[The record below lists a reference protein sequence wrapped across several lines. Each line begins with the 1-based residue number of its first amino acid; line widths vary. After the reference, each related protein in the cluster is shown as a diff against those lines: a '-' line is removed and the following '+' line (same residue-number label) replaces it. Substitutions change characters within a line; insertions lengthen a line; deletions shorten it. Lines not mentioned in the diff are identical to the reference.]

1 MMLERYAAT
10 AEAMEILGADVSALV
25 RPGLVL
31 FFHGELGAGKTTLI
45 RGVLH
50 GLGYRG
56 AVKSPTYTLV
66 ESYPFAKLTVQH
78 FDLYRLKSAEEL
90 EFLGIRDY
98 LGGHNLCLIEWAER
112 GGGVLPTPDLDIGIE
127 RQEAGRLVRFTAGT
141 ETGAALL
148 HGWA

>member
-1 MMLERYAAT
+1 MILERRAAT
-10 AEAMEILGADVSALV
+10 VEEMEALGAKVSHLL
-25 RPGLVL
+25 RPGLML

-45 RGVLH
+45 RGTLH

-66 ESYPFAKLTVQH
+66 ESYPFAKLTVHH
-78 FDLYRLKSAEEL
+78 FDLYRMKSAEEL

-98 LGGHNLCLIEWAER
+98 LGGNNLCLIEWAER
-112 GGGVLPTPDLDIGIE
+112 GAGMLPAPDIDIRIE
-127 RQEAGRLVRFTAGT
+127 RQETGRLVRFTAGT

>member
-1 MMLERYAAT
+1 MVFERRAAT
-10 AEAMEILGADVSALV
+10 AEAMQTLGAEISVLM
-25 RPGLVL
+25 RPGIVL

-45 RGVLH
+45 RGILH
-50 GLGYRG
+50 GLGHRG

-66 ESYPFAKLTVQH
+66 ESYPFATLTVHH

-98 LGGHNLCLIEWAER
+98 LGGQNLCLIEWAER
-112 GGGVLPTPDLDIGIE
+112 GAGILPAPDLDIRIE
-127 RQEAGRLVRFTAGT
+127 RQEAGRLVRFTADT

>member
-1 MMLERYAAT
+1 MVLERRAAT
-10 AEAMEILGADVSALV
+10 AEAMQTLGTEISVLM
-25 RPGLVL
+25 RPGIVL

-45 RGVLH
+45 RGILH
-50 GLGYRG
+50 GLGHRG

-66 ESYPFAKLTVQH
+66 ESYPFATLTVHH

-98 LGGHNLCLIEWAER
+98 LGGQNLCLIEWAER
-112 GGGVLPTPDLDIGIE
+112 GAGILPAPDLDIRIE

>member
-1 MMLERYAAT
+1 MQIERHAAT
-10 AEAMEILGADVSALV
+10 AEEMEIVGSKLSTLL

-45 RGVLH
+45 RGMLH
-50 GLGYRG
+50 GLGHRG

-66 ESYPFAKLTVQH
+66 ESYPFAGMTVHH

-98 LGGHNLCLIEWAER
+98 LGGRNLCLIEWAER
-112 GGGVLPTPDLDIGIE
+112 GAGLLPAQDLDIHIE
-127 RQEAGRLVRFTAGT
+127 RQETGRLVRISAGT

>member
-1 MMLERYAAT
+1 MVLERRAAT
-10 AEAMEILGADVSALV
+10 AEAMQTLGTEISVLM
-25 RPGLVL
+25 RPGIVL

-45 RGVLH
+45 RGILH
-50 GLGYRG
+50 GLWHRG
-56 AVKSPTYTLV
+56 AVKSPTYSLV
-66 ESYPFAKLTVQH
+66 ESYPFATLTVHH

-98 LGGHNLCLIEWAER
+98 LGGQNLCLIEWAER
-112 GGGVLPTPDLDIGIE
+112 GAGMLPAPDLEIRIE

-141 ETGAALL
+141 EMGAALL